1 MKMHRKI
8 IHVDMDAFFASVEQL
23 DDPDLKGKP
32 LIVGGTVEQRGVVA
46 AASYEVRKYGI
57 HSAMPT
63 SQALRLCPNLI
74 IRPPRMSRYSE
85 ISNQIHK
92 IFYDYTPEIEPIS
105 LDEAFLD
112 VTGSIQLFGSAEKIG
127 KEIKTRIKQEL
138 GLTASVGI
146 APNMFLAKLASDLDK
161 PDGLV
166 IITEENKQ
174 QILDPL
180 PISKIWGIGKV
191 TNKALE
197 RIGIK
202 TIEQLR
208 NTSLNSLKKVLGNQ
222 AENILRLAKG
232 IDSRDVESVHEAKSI
247 SAEETFS
254 KDIQDKDTL
263 LGVLLHQVEEVSSRL
278 RAEEFEARTITLK
291 IRYADFRTLTRSS
304 TFENPTNTTKTLW
317 QEAQSVFNKWYKS
330 SAEPLR
336 LLGFGTSNLVQQ
348 GTGQKLL
355 FSDPEEE
362 KQKNIDSVFD
372 KIRERYGEDSLRKG
386 SYSPFMH
393 RPDY

>member
-1 MKMHRKI
+1 
-8 IHVDMDAFFASVEQL
+8 MDAFFASVEQL
-23 DDPDLKGKP
+23 DNPDLKGKP

-63 SQALRLCPNLI
+63 SQALRLYPNLI
-74 IRPPRMSRYSE
+74 IRPVRMSRYSE
-85 ISNQIHK
+85 VSNQIHK
-92 IFYDYTPEIEPIS
+92 IFYDYTPDIEPIS

-146 APNMFLAKLASDLDK
+146 APNKFLAKLASDLDK

-166 IITEENKQ
+166 VITEDNKQ
-174 QILDPL
+174 KILDPL
-180 PISKIWGIGKV
+180 PVSKIWGIGKV
-191 TNKALE
+191 TNKALAK
-197 RIGIK
+197 IGIE

-208 NTSLNSLKKVLGNQ
+208 HTPLNSLSMILGNQ
-222 AENILRLAKG
+222 TETILKLAKG
-232 IDSRDVESVHEAKSI
+232 IDNRDVETVHEAKSI

-291 IRYADFRTLTRSS
+291 IRYADFRTLSRSS
-304 TFENPTNTTKTLW
+304 TFEKPTNTTKILW
-317 QEAQSVFNKWYKS
+317 QEAQAVFNKWYKS

-355 FSDPEEE
+355 FTDPEEE
-362 KQKNIDSVFD
+362 KQKKIDTVSD
-372 KIRERYGEDSLRKG
+372 KIREKYGEDSLKRG
-386 SYSPFMH
+386 Y
-393 RPDY
+393 

>member
-1 MKMHRKI
+1 
-8 IHVDMDAFFASVEQL
+8 MDAFFASVEQL
-23 DDPDLKGKP
+23 DNPDLKGKP

-63 SQALRLCPNLI
+63 SQALRLYPNLI
-74 IRPPRMSRYSE
+74 IRPVRMSRYSE
-85 ISNQIHK
+85 VSNQIHK
-92 IFYDYTPEIEPIS
+92 IFYDYTPDIEPIS

-146 APNMFLAKLASDLDK
+146 APNKFLAKLASDLDK

-166 IITEENKQ
+166 VITEDNKQ
-174 QILDPL
+174 KILDPL
-180 PISKIWGIGKV
+180 PVSKIWGIGKV
-191 TNKALE
+191 TNKALAK
-197 RIGIK
+197 IGIE

-208 NTSLNSLKKVLGNQ
+208 HTPLNSLSMILGNQ
-222 AENILRLAKG
+222 TETILKLAKG
-232 IDSRDVESVHEAKSI
+232 IDNRDVETVHEAKSI

-304 TFENPTNTTKTLW
+304 TFENPTNTTKILW
-317 QEAQSVFNKWYKS
+317 QEAQAVFNKWYKS

-355 FSDPEEE
+355 FTDPEEE
-362 KQKNIDSVFD
+362 KQKKIDTVSD
-372 KIRERYGEDSLRKG
+372 KIREKYGEDSLKRG
-386 SYSPFMH
+386 Y
-393 RPDY
+393 